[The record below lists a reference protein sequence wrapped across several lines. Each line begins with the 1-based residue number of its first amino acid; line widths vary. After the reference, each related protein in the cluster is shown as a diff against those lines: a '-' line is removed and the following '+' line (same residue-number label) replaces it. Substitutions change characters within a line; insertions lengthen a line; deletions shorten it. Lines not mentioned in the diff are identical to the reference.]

1 MTTLTKVQRLEAELE
16 AARAE
21 ETKQASKDDFEGLVV
36 KFNEL
41 GASINAMLQ
50 SRTST
55 DEKSL
60 VSTLL
65 ENVVHDHIFRQTN
78 PTSASDR
85 IPLPKESA
93 FGVLLDIDDVQVD
106 QKPAKKDVQ
115 DNPVTL
121 DMDLL
126 RLTSTFTAEVLTS
139 SGSA

>member
-21 ETKQASKDDFEGLVV
+21 EAKQASKDDFEGLVV

-65 ENVVHDHIFRQTN
+65 ENVIYDHIFRQTN
-78 PTSASDR
+78 AASKSDR
-85 IPLPKESA
+85 KSLSN
-93 FGVLLDIDDVQVD
+93 LDFFRI
-106 QKPAKKDVQ
+106 A
-115 DNPVTL
+115 
-121 DMDLL
+121 
-126 RLTSTFTAEVLTS
+126 RRS
-139 SGSA
+139 